1 MSGVNL
7 DKVYSDLLATEH
19 QRTLVNVAHQ
29 IFVNV
34 VRLSVKAKLIDEP
47 DLNQEMPS
55 ELARTGELFSREF
68 RLTAALG
75 SEEARYTRLGHQFNR
90 YKRHLSE
97 SPDKLFRK
105 RSEMVPSLFGT
116 LRQHRNI
123 IAHEYD
129 AGTVPRVVGLCGTIL
144 GILELSP
151 AVGDESEELRQ
162 QCESAVCTVAEGM
175 KSHHDHDLRERGT
188 THDDQAEAEKPGVR
202 ELEEENPR
210 AKRKMDVP
218 ESRQRR
224 TLSLPGARNS
234 TATRLDRIETTVDQ
248 IASRLEEVGNSAE
261 KGLAVTQSVAS
272 DLDRSIE
279 LTKEALAR
287 AERKVLLYE
296 DEVPD
301 IELDGPDLVEDEPN
315 LLTVSMAKEKLRAL
329 RDRIERETAAKPW
342 ENICMMDPIVRAA
355 LRVASERGLTDI
367 DDWRALPIVQE
378 RYGRH
383 SVAMD
388 TQLDVY
394 GEAMMEVYRQVEESV
409 DQDFSA

>member
-1 MSGVNL
+1 MSGVDLNK
-7 DKVYSDLLATEH
+7 DYSDLLATEH
-19 QRTLVNVAHQ
+19 QRTLVKVAQQ
-29 IFVNV
+29 IFANV
-34 VRLSVKAKLIDEP
+34 VRLSVTAKLIDEP
-47 DLNQEMPS
+47 DLNQDMPS
-55 ELARTGELFSREF
+55 ELKGTGELFSTEF

-75 SEEARYTRLGHQFNR
+75 SEEVRYARLGHQFNR
-90 YKRHLSE
+90 YKKRLGSR
-97 SPDKLFRK
+97 PDNLFRK
-105 RSEMVPSLFGT
+105 RSEMVPSLYRT
-116 LRQHRNI
+116 LWQHRNI

-151 AVGDESEELRQ
+151 AAGDESEELRR
-162 QCESAVCTVAEGM
+162 QCEEAVWSVAEGM
-175 KSHHDHDLRERGT
+175 KSQHGHDLREQGT
-188 THDDQAEAEKPGVR
+188 TRDNQAEAEKHAVR
-202 ELEEENPR
+202 TLEKENLKHER
-210 AKRKMDVP
+210 QRDVP

-224 TLSLPGARNS
+224 TLSLPDARTN

-261 KGLAVTQSVAS
+261 KGLAVTESVAS

-287 AERKVLLYE
+287 VERKVLLYE

-301 IELDGPDLVEDEPN
+301 FELDEPDLVEDEPN

-342 ENICMMDPIVRAA
+342 ENICMMNPIVRVA
-355 LRVASERGLTDI
+355 LGVASKRGLADI

-378 RYGRH
+378 RYGEH
-383 SVAMD
+383 SVTMD
-388 TQLDVY
+388 RQLEVY
-394 GEAMMEVYRQVEESV
+394 GEAMMEVYKQVEESV
-409 DQDFSA
+409 NQDFSS